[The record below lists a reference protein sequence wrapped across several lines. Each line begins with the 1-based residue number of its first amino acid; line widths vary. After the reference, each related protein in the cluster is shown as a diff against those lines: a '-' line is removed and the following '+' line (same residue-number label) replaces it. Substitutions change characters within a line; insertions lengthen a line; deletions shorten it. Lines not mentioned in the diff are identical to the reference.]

1 MKNWMKKLLISGLL
15 LLCICVAVTTVWM
28 FREEARLDALQAEML
43 EELEAREGEYDA
55 QKNRASG
62 YVKKQSGASGRKTEW
77 GAAYHLRW
85 TLCYADIARRGHN

>member
-55 QKNRASG
+55 QKI
-62 YVKKQSGASGRKTEW
+62 V
-77 GAAYHLRW
+77 LRD
-85 TLCYADIARRGHN
+85 TSKSKAELLAEKLNGSCVSPPMDALLR